1 MSILADQQPKPTKKF
16 RRAYRPT
23 TALAKSVR
31 FDAEMMHV
39 SLTDGRIV
47 SLPIIWFPLLHEAT
61 PQQREHYEIDGGG
74 VSLHW
79 PEIDEDLSVAGFL
92 DGADWQS
99 A

>member
-39 SLTDGRIV
+39 LLTDGRIV
-47 SLPIIWFPLLHEAT
+47 SLRQTL
-61 PQQREHYEIDGGG
+61 RC
-74 VSLHW
+74 
-79 PEIDEDLSVAGFL
+79 
-92 DGADWQS
+92 
-99 A
+99 